1 MEIVKTFYSLDK
13 MHRSS
18 ICKRTDGLYD
28 YYSEELE
35 QDYYIDDDGQVISLD
50 DYYWRGDN
58 EGGSITDSLENA
70 EKILKED
77 FVYECFEAPCVDEMD
92 DIELKDGRTGKV
104 IEITSKG
111 DYVIAINDLYKE
123 KMTVSIR
130 DIIKVL

>member
-1 MEIVKTFYSLDK
+1 MQYIRTFYSLDK
-13 MHRSS
+13 IHRSS

-50 DYYWRGDN
+50 DYYWRVDN

>member
-1 MEIVKTFYSLDK
+1 MKYIRTFYSLDK
-13 MHRSS
+13 IHRSS

-50 DYYWRGDN
+50 DYYWRVDN

>member
-1 MEIVKTFYSLDK
+1 MEIIKTFYSLDK

-35 QDYYIDDDGQVISLD
+35 KDYYIDDDGQIISLD

-58 EGGSITDSLENA
+58 EGVSITNSLENA

>member
-1 MEIVKTFYSLDK
+1 
-13 MHRSS
+13 
-18 ICKRTDGLYD
+18 
-28 YYSEELE
+28 
-35 QDYYIDDDGQVISLD
+35 
-50 DYYWRGDN
+50 
-58 EGGSITDSLENA
+58 
-70 EKILKED
+70 
-77 FVYECFEAPCVDEMD
+77 MD